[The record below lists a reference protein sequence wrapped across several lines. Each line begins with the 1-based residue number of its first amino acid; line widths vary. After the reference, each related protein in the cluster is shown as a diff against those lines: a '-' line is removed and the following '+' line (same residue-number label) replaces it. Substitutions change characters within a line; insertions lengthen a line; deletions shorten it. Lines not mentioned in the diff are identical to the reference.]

1 VATRN
6 RKLTTEQVL
15 EARLRFASG
24 EREWGKL
31 SRDYGVSR
39 ETIKSAVGGET
50 FKELP
55 MHPRGHGVIVHFP
68 MASAGHISQLP
79 YCGLE
84 VST

>member
-1 VATRN
+1 VPTRK

-15 EARLRFASG
+15 EARLRYASG

-39 ETIKSAVGGET
+39 GVIKSAIMGET

-55 MHPRGHGVIVHFP
+55 MPPKRMPDHRPFP
-68 MASAGHISQLP
+68 YG
-79 YCGLE
+79 
-84 VST
+84 

>member
-1 VATRN
+1 VPTRK

-15 EARLRFASG
+15 EARLRYASE

-39 ETIKSAVGGET
+39 GVIKSAIMGET

-55 MHPRGHGVIVHFP
+55 MPPKRMPDHRPFP
-68 MASAGHISQLP
+68 YG
-79 YCGLE
+79 
-84 VST
+84 

>member
-1 VATRN
+1 VPIRK

-15 EARLRFASG
+15 EARLRYASG

-39 ETIKSAVGGET
+39 GVIKSAIMGET

-55 MHPRGHGVIVHFP
+55 MPPKRMNDHRPFP
-68 MASAGHISQLP
+68 YG
-79 YCGLE
+79 
-84 VST
+84 

>member
-1 VATRN
+1 MPIRK

-39 ETIKSAVGGET
+39 GVIKSAVMGET

-55 MHPRGHGVIVHFP
+55 MPPKRALHDRPFP
-68 MASAGHISQLP
+68 YG
-79 YCGLE
+79 
-84 VST
+84 

>member
-1 VATRN
+1 MPARK

-15 EARLRFASG
+15 EARMRFTSG

-39 ETIKSAVGGET
+39 GVIKSAVMGET

-55 MHPRGHGVIVHFP
+55 MPPKRVLSDRPFP
-68 MASAGHISQLP
+68 YG
-79 YCGLE
+79 
-84 VST
+84 

>member
-1 VATRN
+1 MFLGRFVVPTGN

-39 ETIKSAVGGET
+39 ETIKSAVVGET

-55 MHPRGHGVIVHFP
+55 MPPKGALGHHPFP
-68 MASAGHISQLP
+68 YG
-79 YCGLE
+79 
-84 VST
+84 

>member
-1 VATRN
+1 MQSRK

-39 ETIKSAVGGET
+39 ETIKSAVVGET

-55 MHPRGHGVIVHFP
+55 MPPKRVFGQRPFP
-68 MASAGHISQLP
+68 YG
-79 YCGLE
+79 
-84 VST
+84 

>member
-1 VATRN
+1 MPAPN

-39 ETIKSAVGGET
+39 DTIKSAVVGET

-55 MHPRGHGVIVHFP
+55 MPPRRFFGHSSFP
-68 MASAGHISQLP
+68 YG
-79 YCGLE
+79 
-84 VST
+84 

>member
-1 VATRN
+1 VPIRK

-31 SRDYGVSR
+31 SKDYGVSR
-39 ETIKSAVGGET
+39 GVIKSAVMGET

-55 MHPRGHGVIVHFP
+55 MPPKRTLHDRPFP
-68 MASAGHISQLP
+68 YG
-79 YCGLE
+79 
-84 VST
+84 

>member
-1 VATRN
+1 VPIRK

-31 SRDYGVSR
+31 SREYCVSR
-39 ETIKSAVGGET
+39 GVIKSAVMGET

-55 MHPRGHGVIVHFP
+55 MPPKRALHDRPFP
-68 MASAGHISQLP
+68 YG
-79 YCGLE
+79 
-84 VST
+84 

>member
-1 VATRN
+1 MPIRK

-15 EARLRFASG
+15 EARLRYASG

-39 ETIKSAVGGET
+39 GEIKSAIMGET

-55 MHPRGHGVIVHFP
+55 MPPKRSSLGNRPFP
-68 MASAGHISQLP
+68 YG
-79 YCGLE
+79 
-84 VST
+84 